1 SGQDLPP
8 TPLTN
13 VGQQRSAISPDRRFR
28 ALADDV
34 VARVVD
40 SQPTDEQ
47 RADLQVFWRD
57 DPSWHQ
63 EQAEQAEATRAWF
76 AAAFH
81 TDRLLLLRPDAELV
95 PRRDHFRRLRDEER
109 QRFEAGPGRMEPV
122 RQVAQPGGP

>member
-1 SGQDLPP
+1 QKRDVTAVAFSPNGVHLASASEDGTVKVWEVQTGQEILSLKGHADRAWAVAFSPDGRLISAINVKGIWQTWEATSGQDLPP

-47 RADLQVFWRD
+47 RA
-57 DPSWHQ
+57 
-63 EQAEQAEATRAWF
+63 
-76 AAAFH
+76 
-81 TDRLLLLRPDAELV
+81 
-95 PRRDHFRRLRDEER
+95 
-109 QRFEAGPGRMEPV
+109 
-122 RQVAQPGGP
+122 